1 MEPDHI
7 HPWRT
12 GCTEEFA
19 SLRVGCLFQRHI
31 SQLLLSHTGNRSGK
45 TCKFHDPLRVTN
57 KFDKIES
64 TSKHIF
70 SYQSSSFH
78 KNFLIYLGKSTYKM
92 MKLCKMKKCTLHIPI
107 VTIFH
112 IYTSN
117 DNDVVSSIKLCL
129 M

>member
-19 SLRVGCLFQRHI
+19 SPRVGCLFQRHI

-78 KNFLIYLGKSTYKM
+78 KNFLNIFRKINLQDDEALQDEEMHAPHPNSYNLSH
-92 MKLCKMKKCTLHIPI
+92 LHEQRQRCRIQ
-107 VTIFH
+107 H
-112 IYTSN
+112 
-117 DNDVVSSIKLCL
+117 
-129 M
+129 